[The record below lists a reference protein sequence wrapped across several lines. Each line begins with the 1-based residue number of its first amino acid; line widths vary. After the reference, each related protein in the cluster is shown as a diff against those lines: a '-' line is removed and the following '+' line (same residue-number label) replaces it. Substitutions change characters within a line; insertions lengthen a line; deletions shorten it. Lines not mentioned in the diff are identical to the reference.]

1 MAIIYSYPIETN
13 IQSTDLL
20 IGTSTIVE
28 SGVQRNVTRSFSVGG
43 LAAFINTDLL
53 EAVTSITFT
62 APLTGGTITKTGN
75 VGITQSGLTTN
86 GYLSSVDWNT
96 FNNKF
101 NPPTGVVNTI
111 PLFTTQTTLG
121 SSALTQPAGNYIY
134 SNKHFSPLTDN
145 TWDLGTSTVSSRW
158 KNIYSSATVYSANL
172 SISGYLNTSNGNGSP
187 GQVLES
193 QGAGQ
198 PVRWVD
204 KTGGDVTAVT
214 SSTLPQLTVA
224 NSTGPIPSLSIV
236 TAPVITG
243 GTALA
248 TGNQIYNFVDS
259 NYGNGTV
266 TSIGMTVPTAFVVT
280 PATITTNGTFAISA
294 SGNNNQVILGDGT
307 LGTLTSGTVT
317 SVGFTSDIAAFA
329 VGGQPIVAGGT
340 LTLNLTG
347 GTTGQFLRQDGT
359 WATVGGGS
367 GTVTGT
373 GVANN
378 IALWTGTS
386 VVGQSMLTQ
395 DAGATLVT
403 NSGSFKTTSIT
414 DSAGLTGTS
423 GQVLTA
429 GAGGAVTWGTGASSY
444 TKWVL
449 TGQLGSQD
457 VTDGNTVLF
466 TSGNA
471 AITTAATSPDTLT
484 ITSTAYTGGTNIGHV
499 PGTSGGDATKHLD
512 GSGNWQT
519 TPTGTGTVTEVTSAT
534 PNLLTIADETTTP
547 AITAVTSGGVSSV
560 STSLATGSQIQTAID
575 AALVGFLEF
584 KGGFNAT
591 TGAIVGG
598 GNLTTGATRVAIAV
612 GDFYVVTVAGDFYG
626 DVTEPL
632 DIGDQVICQTV
643 AVAGASVIGD
653 WVKVQE
659 NIGVATATT
668 LGVASYPVAGGLA
681 VNAAG
686 EVSVGSSTGSTLA
699 FVTDV
704 NNVDMTST
712 SLGVVNSTVQF
723 TRGSAMELTQASGN
737 NMTIDLNDSGVT
749 QGQYY
754 YPIAITVDTK
764 GRITNVVGGGSG
776 LSGTGTA
783 GKIAKWGSPN
793 AITNSIMTETTGL
806 ITTAGSIKPT
816 SITDASN
823 ITGTANQVLTSGA
836 AGGTLTWAS
845 AVGEIYTL
853 LSQTDGSNV
862 DLKLDATSAG
872 GADSTV
878 QFTAGSNMTITSNIA
893 GTDVT
898 FASEEINEIIVTV
911 AQPGGNYKYYID
923 GALQQSLELVAGF
936 TYRLDQ
942 SDSSNSGHQLL
953 FSTNASGTPNYTT
966 GVTTSTPSPGSA
978 GAYTQIIL
986 EQDTPKLYYYCTNH
1000 ANMGG
1005 EVIDPRAADTFTSFT
1020 ATDGQFIDL
1029 TPNTAQTGVVTLT
1042 ADLSANG
1049 AASITTFLSGNN
1061 SWETVVTSL
1070 TTTNSNYIDLADSG
1084 TAGVPVLT
1092 ASLSAG
1098 VPSSPATKFL
1108 RGDNTW
1114 QTVAGTTYDYTSTT
1128 SGDDVNLN
1136 LVGSGAAGTDSVKLV
1151 AGSNISLTDDGSN
1164 NVTVA
1169 STAGSGGGVITKDDF
1184 TSSGI
1189 AGPYPLSGSPLS
1201 KLYTDVFISG
1211 VYQEKE
1217 TYDVA
1222 NGVLTFVDVVISGL
1236 SIEVMSII
1244 VSNLLP
1250 GTNTLSTETF
1260 TANGSATITLST
1272 TPTNIDFT
1280 SVYVNGVY
1288 QEKTNAYTVS
1298 GAVITWVGSPPAT
1311 GDIIQVE
1318 IVSSV
1323 SLVTLQPQN
1332 YAVSTISAST
1342 TAVKNTLYVFTA
1354 NLTLTLPAT
1363 PFDGDSIKI
1372 SNLSAVATC
1381 VLARNGSLIMG
1392 SATDLILNNAVAS
1405 FELIYSG
1412 ATKGWVIIGPQ

>member
-1 MAIIYSYPIETN
+1 M
-13 IQSTDLL
+13 
-20 IGTSTIVE
+20 
-28 SGVQRNVTRSFSVGG
+28 
-43 LAAFINTDLL
+43 
-53 EAVTSITFT
+53 
-62 APLTGGTITKTGN
+62 
-75 VGITQSGLTTN
+75 
-86 GYLSSVDWNT
+86 
-96 FNNKF
+96 
-101 NPPTGVVNTI
+101 
-111 PLFTTQTTLG
+111 
-121 SSALTQPAGNYIY
+121 
-134 SNKHFSPLTDN
+134 
-145 TWDLGTSTVSSRW
+145 
-158 KNIYSSATVYSANL
+158 
-172 SISGYLNTSNGNGSP
+172 
-187 GQVLES
+187 
-193 QGAGQ
+193 
-198 PVRWVD
+198 
-204 KTGGDVTAVT
+204 
-214 SSTLPQLTVA
+214 
-224 NSTGPIPSLSIV
+224 
-236 TAPVITG
+236 
-243 GTALA
+243 
-248 TGNQIYNFVDS
+248 
-259 NYGNGTV
+259 
-266 TSIGMTVPTAFVVT
+266 
-280 PATITTNGTFAISA
+280 
-294 SGNNNQVILGDGT
+294 
-307 LGTLTSGTVT
+307 
-317 SVGFTSDIAAFA
+317 
-329 VGGQPIVAGGT
+329 
-340 LTLNLTG
+340 
-347 GTTGQFLRQDGT
+347 
-359 WATVGGGS
+359 
-367 GTVTGT
+367 
-373 GVANN
+373 
-378 IALWTGTS
+378 
-386 VVGQSMLTQ
+386 
-395 DAGATLVT
+395 
-403 NSGSFKTTSIT
+403 
-414 DSAGLTGTS
+414 
-423 GQVLTA
+423 
-429 GAGGAVTWGTGASSY
+429 
-444 TKWVL
+444 
-449 TGQLGSQD
+449 
-457 VTDGNTVLF
+457 
-466 TSGNA
+466 
-471 AITTAATSPDTLT
+471 
-484 ITSTAYTGGTNIGHV
+484 
-499 PGTSGGDATKHLD
+499 
-512 GSGNWQT
+512 
-519 TPTGTGTVTEVTSAT
+519 
-534 PNLLTIADETTTP
+534 
-547 AITAVTSGGVSSV
+547 

-643 AVAGASVIGD
+643 AVVGASVIGD

-668 LGVASYPVAGGLA
+668 LGIASYPLGGGLA
-681 VNAAG
+681 INAAG
-686 EVSVGSSTGSTLA
+686 QVSVGSTAGSTLA
-699 FVTDV
+699 FVTDG
-704 NNVDMTST
+704 NNVDMTSS
-712 SLGVVNSTVQF
+712 SLGLLNSTVQF

-737 NMTIDLNDSGVT
+737 NMTIDLNNSGVT
-749 QGQYY
+749 AGTYFM
-754 YPIAITVDTK
+754 PNIVVDAK
-764 GRITNVVGGGSG
+764 GRITSATPTSGITGGGT
-776 LSGTGTA
+776 L
-783 GKIAKWGSPN
+783 GKIPKFSA
-793 AITNSIMTETTGL
+793 TNSVTDSIMTETTGL

-816 SITDASN
+816 TITDASN
-823 ITGTANQVLTSGA
+823 VTGTANQVLTSGA
-836 AGGTLTWAS
+836 AGGTLTWATSSGETYDLNSS
-845 AVGEIYTL
+845 ASGN
-853 LSQTDGSNV
+853 NV
-862 DLKLDATSAG
+862 DLNLISTSG
-872 GADSTV
+872 TDDSTV
-878 QFTAGSNMTITSNIA
+878 LFTAGSNMTITESGGAN
-893 GTDVT
+893 VT

-911 AQPGGNYKYYID
+911 ANPGSGNRYYID

-942 SDSSNSGHQLL
+942 SDSSNSSHQLL
-953 FSTNASGTPNYTT
+953 FSTNANNSPSAPYTT
-966 GVTTSTPSPGSA
+966 GVTTAGTPGSA

-986 EQDTPKLYYYCTNH
+986 EQDTPKLYYYCSVH
-1000 ANMGG
+1000 SGMGG

-1020 ATDGQFIDL
+1020 ATDGTFINL
-1029 TPNTAQTGVVTLT
+1029 TPNTAQTGVITLT
-1042 ADLSANG
+1042 ADLSASG
-1049 AASITTFLSGNN
+1049 AASSTTFLSGNN
-1061 SWETVVTSL
+1061 SWETVITSL
-1070 TTTNSNYIDLADSG
+1070 TTANSNYINLVDSG

-1098 VPSSPATKFL
+1098 VPSAPATKFL

-1128 SGDDVNLN
+1128 SGNDVNLN

-1189 AGPYPLSGSPLS
+1189 AGPYTLSGSPLS

-1381 VLARNGSLIMG
+1381 VLARNGSSIMG
-1392 SATDLILNNAVAS
+1392 IAQDLTLNNAVAS

>member
-13 IQSTDLL
+13 IQATDLL
-20 IGTSTIVE
+20 VGTSTIVE

-53 EAVTSITFT
+53 NAVTSITFT
-62 APLTGGTITKTGN
+62 APLTGGTITTTGT
-75 VGITQSGLTTN
+75 VGITQSGVTTN

-101 NPPTGVVNTI
+101 NPPTGVQNTI

-121 SSALTQPAGNYIY
+121 SSSLTEPAGNYIY

-172 SISGYLNTSNGNGSP
+172 NISGYLNTATGDGSP

-214 SSTLPQLTVA
+214 SSTVAQLTVA

-236 TAPVITG
+236 TSPVVTG

-248 TGNQIYNFVDS
+248 TGNEIFNFVDS
-259 NYGNGTV
+259 NYSNGTV
-266 TSIGMTVPTAFVVT
+266 TSIGMTVPTAFAVT

-317 SVGFTSDIAAFA
+317 SVDFTSDIGAFA
-329 VGGQPIVAGGT
+329 VGGNPIVNGGT

-373 GVANN
+373 GVVNN
-378 IALWTGTS
+378 IPLWTGTS
-386 VVGQSMLTQ
+386 VIGGSLLSQ
-395 DAGATLVT
+395 DAAATLVT
-403 NSGSFKTTSIT
+403 NLGSFKTASIT

-449 TGQLGSQD
+449 TGQSGSQD
-457 VTDGNTVLF
+457 ITDGNTVLF
-466 TSGNA
+466 TSGNT
-471 AITTAATSPDTLT
+471 AITTAVAATDTLT
-484 ITSTAYTGGTNIGHV
+484 VTSTAYTGGVNIGHV
-499 PGTSGGDATKHLD
+499 PAGGDSTKYLD
-512 GSGNWQT
+512 GAGNWQT
-519 TPTGTGTVTEVTSAT
+519 TPTGTVTNVTSAT
-534 PNLLTIADETTTP
+534 PNLLTIADGTTTP

-668 LGVASYPVAGGLA
+668 LGIASYPLGGGLA
-681 VNAAG
+681 INAAG
-686 EVSVGSSTGSTLA
+686 QVSVGSAAGSTLA
-699 FVTDV
+699 FVTDG
-704 NNVDMTST
+704 NNVDMTSS
-712 SLGVVNSTVQF
+712 SLGLLNSTVQF

-737 NMTIDLNDSGVT
+737 NMTIDLNNSGVT
-749 QGQYY
+749 AGTYFM
-754 YPIAITVDTK
+754 PNIVVDAK
-764 GRITNVVGGGSG
+764 GRITSATPTSGITGGGT
-776 LSGTGTA
+776 L
-783 GKIAKWGSPN
+783 GKIPKFSA
-793 AITNSIMTETTGL
+793 TNSVTDSIMTETTGL

-845 AVGEIYTL
+845 SVGEIYTL

-878 QFTAGSNMTITSNIA
+878 QFTAGSNMTITQSG

-911 AQPGGNYKYYID
+911 ANPGSGNRYYID

-942 SDSSNSGHQLL
+942 SDSSNSGHPLL
-953 FSTNASGTPNYTT
+953 FSTNANNSPSAPYTT
-966 GVTTSTPSPGSA
+966 GVTVVGTPGSA

-986 EQDTPKLYYYCTNH
+986 EQDTPKLYYYCSVH
-1000 ANMGG
+1000 SGMGG

-1020 ATDGQFIDL
+1020 ATDGTFINL
-1029 TPNTAQTGVVTLT
+1029 TPNTAQTGVITLT
-1042 ADLSANG
+1042 ADLSASG
-1049 AASITTFLSGNN
+1049 AASSTTFLSGNN
-1061 SWETVVTSL
+1061 SWETVITSL
-1070 TTTNSNYIDLADSG
+1070 TTANSNYVNLVDSG

-1098 VPSSPATKFL
+1098 VPSAPATKFL

-1128 SGDDVNLN
+1128 SGSDVNLN
-1136 LVGSGAAGTDSVKLV
+1136 LVGSDGVTDSVKLV

-1189 AGPYPLSGSPLS
+1189 AGPYTLSGSPLS

-1222 NGVLTFVDVVISGL
+1222 NGVLTFVSAVPTGL

-1363 PFDGDSIKI
+1363 PSDGDSIKI
-1372 SNLSAVATC
+1372 SNLSTVATC
-1381 VLARNGSLIMG
+1381 ILARNGSLIMG
-1392 SATDLILNNAVAS
+1392 SATDLTLNNAVAS